1 MTSQFEGAERIADK
15 WGITREDT
23 DAFGFASQQRAAQA
37 WAEDRFDGQIVEV
50 DAPDVDE
57 EGKPT
62 GTTHTVSR
70 DEGLRETIAREA
82 GRRSSRSPARTACTP
97 PAPRRR
103 SPTAPPP
110 CC

>member
-15 WGITREDT
+15 WGITRA
-23 DAFGFASQQRAAQA
+23 DADEFGLRSQQLAAQA
-37 WAEDRFDGQIVEV
+37 WAEDRFATQIVPV

-62 GTTHTVSR
+62 GTTHPSARRGPAR
-70 DEGLRETIAREA
+70 DHLEKLAKLKPVARE
-82 GRRSSRSPARTACTP
+82 TACTP
-97 PAPRRR
+97 PARRRR

-110 CC
+110 CCS